1 MKTKKL
7 MALLVA
13 TMLCVAMFGGTAV
26 FAAATPASV
35 SQTQSGRWVIEDA
48 SGNDVTSSYTV
59 SNVSGTD
66 YEIKDSAG
74 TVVATFNT
82 NGSQP
87 WAATAVSTSAGAG
100 GTVDPSAGIGKVG
113 DHVDTQESIDKIN
126 QAVNLS
132 ADLNKANGLL
142 SDSLKSLIVTI
153 ISALTWLILSAV
165 GLFTAVDVFYLVV
178 PALHTALE
186 EGAEAR
192 GRTDKNGNPKPRFVS
207 TDATRAY
214 SEANETG
221 KNVITIYLKKRI
233 VAYIA
238 VAVVVYML
246 LSGNLSAI
254 IKLVLNLISGG
265 LNTVDELSNGVTAV
279 GP

>member
-26 FAAATPASV
+26 FAATATKVENRNFS
-35 SQTQSGRWVIEDA
+35 WVVLDEN
-48 SGNDVTSSYTV
+48 GNVMQDWTV
-59 SNVSGTD
+59 DNGVVKDDTGTA
-66 YEIKDSAG
+66 Y
-74 TVVATFNT
+74 
-82 NGSQP
+82 
-87 WAATAVSTSAGAG
+87 
-100 GTVDPSAGIGKVG
+100 GTVDSTTYAITAYNSGTNGNADPRSDVGTIGQ
-113 DHVDTQESIDKIN
+113 HVDTQESINKIN
-126 QAVNLS
+126 EAVNLS

-142 SDSLKSLIVTI
+142 SDSLKSLIVTV

-186 EGAEAR
+186 EGAEAK

-233 VAYIA
+233 IAYIA
-238 VAVVVYML
+238 VAIVVYML

-265 LNTVDELSNGVTAV
+265 LKTVDELSNGVTAV